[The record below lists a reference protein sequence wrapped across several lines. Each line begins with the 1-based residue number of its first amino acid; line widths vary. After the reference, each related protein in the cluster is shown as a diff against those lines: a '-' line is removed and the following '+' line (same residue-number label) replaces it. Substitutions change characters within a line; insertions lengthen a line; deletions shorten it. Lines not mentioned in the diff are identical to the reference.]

1 MDEGEGGE
9 ETKKTGFG
17 EGDFDWMGE
26 GAKEEK
32 IVQKEV
38 PSKAKGGGKKK

>member
-1 MDEGEGGE
+1 MGGE
-9 ETKKTGFG
+9 EEGAGATTTKEFG

-32 IVQKEV
+32 QVVKEV
-38 PSKAKGGGKKK
+38 PSKGKGGKK

>member
-1 MDEGEGGE
+1 MGEGEGE
-9 ETKKTGFG
+9 EKSTGFG

-38 PSKAKGGGKKK
+38 PSKAKGGKKK